1 MIILLVFNR
10 NVCHV
15 VKHIFATC
23 LYIGLL
29 CSVLSGREGLEPGMF
44 CNYSAKTLVSL
55 KKC

>member
-15 VKHIFATC
+15 VKHIFATY

-29 CSVLSGREGLEPGMF
+29 CSALSGREGLEPGMF
-44 CNYSAKTLVSL
+44 F
-55 KKC
+55 

>member
-15 VKHIFATC
+15 VKHIFATY

-29 CSVLSGREGLEPGMF
+29 CSVLSGLGGLKTEMF
-44 CNYSAKTLVSL
+44 F
-55 KKC
+55 